1 VEGRHRTGEK
11 MSLAIQKKFGRD
23 FRPWGFCLILVAF
36 ALVPHARSQSAGPS
50 GSVLAPPSSNLVPVH
65 WPDPA
70 QLEPEVREQLLS
82 AQSALAAAVKDPA
95 TTPAIL
101 SEAYG
106 ATGEIYHAYSLV
118 SAARECYLNANRLT
132 PKDFRWIYL
141 LGKLDQEEGHVNDA
155 LRHYQIAQ
163 NLRPEYVAVVVNQ
176 GNIYLE
182 LNRLEDAEKIFR
194 AVLESDPSNA
204 SAHYG
209 LGQVALSRRSY
220 AEAAGHFEKALAQVP
235 DANRIHYSLAMA
247 YRGMGEAEKARAQ
260 LEQQGPVGVR
270 VADPLMDGLQKLIKG
285 ERVHIVRGRL
295 ALAAQRYG
303 EAAAEFRQALVTKP
317 DSVSARLN
325 LGAVLTQTGDL
336 QGAAA
341 QFEETLRIDPRNT
354 IAHYNLAVLLANENK
369 PAPAIIHLQ
378 SVLSADPNDL
388 SARFLL
394 GRQLL
399 QSGRLEE
406 AMVAFSTVVHADP
419 DNEDALLEQVRL
431 LQRKNQYQEALAS
444 LEKGYARHQQRGR
457 TSVLLAYLLAT
468 SPQLDLRD
476 GARAL
481 GLAQLVYKSTGSLN
495 HGELI
500 ALALGELGRCDEA
513 AAWLRQMA
521 AKATG
526 DGKPELVEKLKKELS
541 KYERAPCRPPANLT
555 IPDDLISP

>member
-1 VEGRHRTGEK
+1 
-11 MSLAIQKKFGRD
+11 MNPAIRESNLM
-23 FRPWGFCLILVAF
+23 RWSFCLLLVA
-36 ALVPHARSQSAGPS
+36 LVFTSEARSQARTPS
-50 GSVLAPPSSNLVPVH
+50 GSNLAPPSSNLVPVH

-70 QLEPEVREQLLS
+70 QLEPEVRQQLLS
-82 AQSALAAAVKDPA
+82 TQTTLAAAVKDRA
-95 TTPAIL
+95 TSLAIL

-106 ATGEIYHAYSLV
+106 TTGEIYHAYSLL
-118 SAARECYLNANRLT
+118 SSARECYLNANRLT
-132 PKDFRWIYL
+132 PKDFRWEYL
-141 LGKLDQEEGHVNDA
+141 LGKLDQEEGHVDDA
-155 LRHYQIAQ
+155 LRHYQNAQ
-163 NLRPEYVAVVVNQ
+163 NLRPEYVAVAVNQ

-194 AVLESDPSNA
+194 AALEIDPSNA

-247 YRGMGEAEKARAQ
+247 YRGMGEAGKARAH
-260 LEQQGPVGVR
+260 LEQQGTVGVR
-270 VADPLMDGLQKLIKG
+270 VADPLVDGLQKLIKG
-285 ERVHIVRGRL
+285 ERVHLVRGRL

-303 EAAAEFRQALVTKP
+303 EAADEFRRALVTKP
-317 DSVSARLN
+317 DSISARLN

-336 QGAAA
+336 MGAAA
-341 QFEETLRIDPRNT
+341 QFEDTLRLDPRNT

-369 PAPAIIHLQ
+369 SGQAIIHLQ
-378 SVLSADPNDL
+378 SVLRVDPNDL

-394 GRQLL
+394 ARQLL
-399 QSGRLEE
+399 QSGRVDE
-406 AMVAFSTVVHADP
+406 ALAAFSSVIQADP

-444 LEKGYARHQQRGR
+444 LEKGHARHPQRGR

-481 GLAQLVYKSTGSLN
+481 GLAQLVYKSTGAVN
-495 HGELI
+495 HGMLV
-500 ALALGELGRCDEA
+500 AQALGELGRCNEA

-521 AKATG
+521 AKAIG
-526 DGKPELVEKLKKELS
+526 DGKPELVEKLKTELS
-541 KYERAPCRPPANLT
+541 KYEKAPCRPPAVQT